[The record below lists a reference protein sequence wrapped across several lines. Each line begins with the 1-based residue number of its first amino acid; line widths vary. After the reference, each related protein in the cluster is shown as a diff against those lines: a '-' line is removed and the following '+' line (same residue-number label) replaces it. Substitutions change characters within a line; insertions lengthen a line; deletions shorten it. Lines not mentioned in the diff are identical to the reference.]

1 MYLLWPHWNPKDKNK
16 GGEFHYSHLTDE
28 AQLLVK
34 FTFTH
39 PEVKETDPKAQA
51 LPTPHPI

>member
-1 MYLLWPHWNPKDKNK
+1 MYLLGLTGILKTNK

-28 AQLLVK
+28 AQLPVK